1 MDISIIVKSTA
12 PATRPVLTLRF
23 DDLLADA
30 SSAGSEP
37 SVNARCTSCFWGGAS
52 VKEELGR
59 REVIEPRRHQRR
71 RWHIVLKRVM
81 RVQIPPS
88 QSTGASTG
96 CALPLSFLGR
106 RMQVEP
112 SLDRAKCP
120 LARQFRYLW
129 HGISL
134 ASSPKFTGEASR
146 TTTIALTVSWL
157 LCVHI
162 LGFRAQTTTS
172 ELTKP
177 TPFLSVKAICLF
189 AAVEE
194 LAGSHN
200 K

>member
-1 MDISIIVKSTA
+1 
-12 PATRPVLTLRF
+12 
-23 DDLLADA
+23 
-30 SSAGSEP
+30 
-37 SVNARCTSCFWGGAS
+37 
-52 VKEELGR
+52 
-59 REVIEPRRHQRR
+59 
-71 RWHIVLKRVM
+71 
-81 RVQIPPS
+81 
-88 QSTGASTG
+88 
-96 CALPLSFLGR
+96 
-106 RMQVEP
+106 MQVEP

-146 TTTIALTVSWL
+146 TTTIALTVFWL